1 MSLPTFASPG
11 VPGGKRP
18 LLVKPA
24 VAAARLGVSRGSFD
38 KLVASGILPNPTPA
52 DVVDALA
59 ARPQLQVAEGE
70 LTVLRTAARA
80 EAYDAD
86 RDWIGFHVEHTDDEL
101 DATSLRWWR
110 SDADKVCDNRL
121 YAVTVATIPVA
132 VYEITGVLD
141 TEQRTTEAGLRY
153 HYSGRLL
160 ARLGGP
166 RPQSVADYTVAGPSI
181 EEDLAGMIRIGEGD
195 ELYERTRQIMASR
208 IAVDSGGPIGY
219 LEATTATSK

>member
-1 MSLPTFASPG
+1 MSLPSFHAPSG
-11 VPGGKRP
+11 GPGGKRA

-52 DVVDALA
+52 DFVDALA
-59 ARPQLQVAEGE
+59 ARPQLHVAEGE

-101 DATSLRWWR
+101 AATSLRWWR

-121 YAVTVATIPVA
+121 YAVTVATIPAA
-132 VYEITGVLD
+132 VYEITGVID
-141 TEQRTTEAGLRY
+141 TEQRTTETGLRY

-166 RPQSVADYTVAGPSI
+166 RPRSVADYTVAGPSFD
-181 EEDLAGMIRIGEGD
+181 DLVGIRIGEDD

-208 IAVDSGGPIGY
+208 IMVDSGGPIGY
-219 LEATTATSK
+219 LEATTAPSK